1 VDGADYVLEISFKS
15 DPHAWLA
22 PNTTPNTT
30 SPTGILAQAKLQL
43 DSRDFGIFLPM
54 NETGDYSF
62 RPPSSDRDWIINQVS
77 CLCLFFSPLLRRKD
91 CVHFHFADASVSFPR
106 T

>member
-1 VDGADYVLEISFKS
+1 MVLDE
-15 DPHAWLA
+15 D
-22 PNTTPNTT
+22 TGERRYNTT

-43 DSRDFGIFLPM
+43 DSRDFGFFLPM